1 MLFSKHNLLTLI
13 VIDNKLQSQKRTIPQ
28 NAANTAPLVS
38 PELLALHSVGA
49 AIKINADYTGNEPVV
64 ILCTNCKVCRQKF
77 NLAGCCAICNNI
89 HRDGILLSPLVT
101 KDHLLPAE
109 HHLCANPYLD
119 STGIVAYATA
129 VLAAHP
135 HPNNINEHVNQPGDN
150 GSRLGATKSN
160 FVSGEQSQ
168 ACHILLKSSCK

>member
-13 VIDNKLQSQKRTIPQ
+13 VIDNKLQSQKHMIPQ

-38 PELLALHSVGA
+38 PEHLALHSVGA

-77 NLAGCCAICNNI
+77 NLADRCAIRNNI

-109 HHLCANPYLD
+109 HHLCADPYLD